1 MLRLLI
7 GLLLMSFISLQSASW
22 QEPLRVSIEFVDLPK
37 KIIRFPAH
45 DLQVGEFGFV
55 VTKLSDY
62 EIVNSEV
69 VIIAVENGVAT
80 AKFKAFESMK
90 QSHLPTPRMVARK
103 GDLVYFRQFNNQAFL
118 IAPNDEI
125 YEQIR
130 ATNTDIN
137 FISSDLLVTF
147 LNGFD
152 PKIANLRKACNVY
165 SVGVIYI
172 VTTNTLNILSC
183 ESFEILEKRE
193 LDTSRVTK
201 TSTPFFSRVE
211 GIDAGTLGKL
221 FSGSQSKNY
230 FAYYDAL
237 VKKEKRKE
245 VRIKKQEERIDSR
258 EIKREIKQEAIKEPK
273 KANQGAENAPTSKES
288 NAFKEAP
295 KLSPKEERRLS
306 KEEKKK
312 AKAEQR
318 AREFEQRAKEQQE
331 RDKKELEERRKALE
345 MDRGDKKEERIQ
357 PKENEREIKQEAIKE
372 PSDGNN
378 ATPKDTENTPIL
390 KESAIK
396 KEAPKP
402 NSKEEKRR
410 LKEERKK
417 AKAEQRAREFE
428 QRAKEQQERDKK
440 ELEERRKALEMDRGD
455 KKEERIQPKE
465 NEREIK
471 QEAIKEPSDGNNATP
486 KDTENTPIL
495 KESAIKKEAP
505 KPNSKEEKR
514 RLKEERKK
522 AKAEQR
528 AREFEQRAREHQERD
543 EKELEERRKAL
554 EMNKK

>member
-80 AKFKAFESMK
+80 AKFRAFESMK
-90 QSHLPTPRMVARK
+90 QRHLPTPRMVARK

-118 IAPNDEI
+118 IAPNDEL

-193 LDTSRVTK
+193 LDTSGVTK

-245 VRIKKQEERIDSR
+245 VRIEKKEERIDARENKR
-258 EIKREIKQEAIKEPK
+258 EIKQEAIKEPKKANQSTENAPTLEEKNYQKAERKLDSKEERRYLRDERKKAKATKKAMELEEREKEHDERDEKETEGRRKALEMDKGNEKVNTKENEREIKQEAIKEPK
-273 KANQGAENAPTSKES
+273 KANQGAENAPKEN
-288 NAFKEAP
+288 NA
-295 KLSPKEERRLS
+295 S
-306 KEEKKK
+306 KEEK
-312 AKAEQR
+312 
-318 AREFEQRAKEQQE
+318 
-331 RDKKELEERRKALE
+331 
-345 MDRGDKKEERIQ
+345 
-357 PKENEREIKQEAIKE
+357 
-372 PSDGNN
+372 
-378 ATPKDTENTPIL
+378 
-390 KESAIK
+390 
-396 KEAPKP
+396 KP

-410 LKEERKK
+410 LKEEKKK
-417 AKAEQRAREFE
+417 AKAA
-428 QRAKEQQERDKK
+428 
-440 ELEERRKALEMDRGD
+440 
-455 KKEERIQPKE
+455 
-465 NEREIK
+465 
-471 QEAIKEPSDGNNATP
+471 
-486 KDTENTPIL
+486 
-495 KESAIKKEAP
+495 
-505 KPNSKEEKR
+505 
-514 RLKEERKK
+514 
-522 AKAEQR
+522 QR

-543 EKELEERRKAL
+543 EKELEERRKVL
-554 EMNKK
+554 EAGKK

>member
-80 AKFKAFESMK
+80 AKFRAFESMK
-90 QSHLPTPRMVARK
+90 QRHLPTPRMVARK

-118 IAPNDEI
+118 IAPNDEL

-193 LDTSRVTK
+193 LDTSGVTK

-245 VRIKKQEERIDSR
+245 VRIEKKEERIDARENKR
-258 EIKREIKQEAIKEPK
+258 EIKQEAIKEPKKANQGTENAPTLEEKNYQKAERKLDTKEERRRSRDERKKAKATKKAMELEEREKEHDERDEKETEGRRKALEMDKGNEKVNTKENEQEIKQEAIKEPK
-273 KANQGAENAPTSKES
+273 KANQGAENAPKEN
-288 NAFKEAP
+288 NA
-295 KLSPKEERRLS
+295 S
-306 KEEKKK
+306 KEEK
-312 AKAEQR
+312 
-318 AREFEQRAKEQQE
+318 
-331 RDKKELEERRKALE
+331 
-345 MDRGDKKEERIQ
+345 
-357 PKENEREIKQEAIKE
+357 
-372 PSDGNN
+372 
-378 ATPKDTENTPIL
+378 
-390 KESAIK
+390 
-396 KEAPKP
+396 KP

-410 LKEERKK
+410 LKEEK
-417 AKAEQRAREFE
+417 
-428 QRAKEQQERDKK
+428 
-440 ELEERRKALEMDRGD
+440 
-455 KKEERIQPKE
+455 
-465 NEREIK
+465 
-471 QEAIKEPSDGNNATP
+471 
-486 KDTENTPIL
+486 
-495 KESAIKKEAP
+495 
-505 KPNSKEEKR
+505 
-514 RLKEERKK
+514 KK

>member
-80 AKFKAFESMK
+80 AKFRAFESMK

-193 LDTSRVTK
+193 LDTSGVTK

-245 VRIKKQEERIDSR
+245 VRIKKKEEKVDSR

-273 KANQGAENAPTSKES
+273 KANQGTENAPTLEEKNYQKAER
-288 NAFKEAP
+288 
-295 KLSPKEERRLS
+295 KLDVKEERRYLRD
-306 KEEKKK
+306 ERKK
-312 AKAEQR
+312 AKAT
-318 AREFEQRAKEQQE
+318 
-331 RDKKELEERRKALE
+331 KKAMELEEREKVHDERDERETEGRRKALE
-345 MDRGDKKEERIQ
+345 MDKSDKEEERVK

-372 PSDGNN
+372 PGDENN
-378 ATPKDTENTPIL
+378 ATQQGEKQNAPKENNAQ
-390 KESAIK
+390 KEEK
-396 KEAPKP
+396 KP

-410 LKEERKK
+410 LKEEK
-417 AKAEQRAREFE
+417 
-428 QRAKEQQERDKK
+428 
-440 ELEERRKALEMDRGD
+440 
-455 KKEERIQPKE
+455 
-465 NEREIK
+465 
-471 QEAIKEPSDGNNATP
+471 
-486 KDTENTPIL
+486 
-495 KESAIKKEAP
+495 
-505 KPNSKEEKR
+505 
-514 RLKEERKK
+514 KK

-554 EMNKK
+554 EAGKK

>member
-45 DLQVGEFGFV
+45 DLKVGEFGFV

-80 AKFKAFESMK
+80 AKFRAFESMK
-90 QSHLPTPRMVARK
+90 QIHLPTPRMVARK

-118 IAPNDEI
+118 IAPNDEL

-193 LDTSRVTK
+193 LDTSGVTK

-273 KANQGAENAPTSKES
+273 KANQGTENAPTLEEKNYQKAERKLDVKEERRRLRDERKKAKATKKAMEFEEREKEHDERDERETEGRRKALEMDKSDKKEERVKPKENEQEIKQEAIKEPKKANQGAENAPKENNAQKEEKKPNSKEE
-288 NAFKEAP
+288 K
-295 KLSPKEERRLS
+295 RRL

-318 AREFEQRAKEQQE
+318 AREFEQRAKE
-331 RDKKELEERRKALE
+331 
-345 MDRGDKKEERIQ
+345 
-357 PKENEREIKQEAIKE
+357 
-372 PSDGNN
+372 
-378 ATPKDTENTPIL
+378 
-390 KESAIK
+390 
-396 KEAPKP
+396 
-402 NSKEEKRR
+402 
-410 LKEERKK
+410 
-417 AKAEQRAREFE
+417 
-428 QRAKEQQERDKK
+428 
-440 ELEERRKALEMDRGD
+440 
-455 KKEERIQPKE
+455 
-465 NEREIK
+465 
-471 QEAIKEPSDGNNATP
+471 
-486 KDTENTPIL
+486 
-495 KESAIKKEAP
+495 
-505 KPNSKEEKR
+505 
-514 RLKEERKK
+514 
-522 AKAEQR
+522 
-528 AREFEQRAREHQERD
+528 HQERD

>member
-1 MLRLLI
+1 
-7 GLLLMSFISLQSASW
+7 MSFISLQSASW

-80 AKFKAFESMK
+80 AKFRAFESMK
-90 QSHLPTPRMVARK
+90 QIHLPTPRMVARK

-118 IAPNDEI
+118 IAPNDEL

-193 LDTSRVTK
+193 LDTSGVTK

-245 VRIKKQEERIDSR
+245 VRIKKREEKIDSR
-258 EIKREIKQEAIKEPK
+258 EIKREFKQETIKEPKKANQGAENAPTLEEKNYQKAERKLDAKEERRYLRDERKKAKATKKAMELEEREKEHDERDDRETEGRRKALEMDKGNEKVNTKENEQEIKQEAIKEPK
-273 KANQGAENAPTSKES
+273 KANQGAENAPKEN
-288 NAFKEAP
+288 NA
-295 KLSPKEERRLS
+295 S
-306 KEEKKK
+306 KEE
-312 AKAEQR
+312 
-318 AREFEQRAKEQQE
+318 
-331 RDKKELEERRKALE
+331 
-345 MDRGDKKEERIQ
+345 
-357 PKENEREIKQEAIKE
+357 N
-372 PSDGNN
+372 
-378 ATPKDTENTPIL
+378 
-390 KESAIK
+390 
-396 KEAPKP
+396 
-402 NSKEEKRR
+402 
-410 LKEERKK
+410 
-417 AKAEQRAREFE
+417 
-428 QRAKEQQERDKK
+428 
-440 ELEERRKALEMDRGD
+440 
-455 KKEERIQPKE
+455 
-465 NEREIK
+465 
-471 QEAIKEPSDGNNATP
+471 
-486 KDTENTPIL
+486 
-495 KESAIKKEAP
+495 

-554 EMNKK
+554 EAGKK

>member
-80 AKFKAFESMK
+80 AKFRAFESMK
-90 QSHLPTPRMVARK
+90 QRHLPTPRMVARK

-193 LDTSRVTK
+193 LDTSGVTK

-245 VRIKKQEERIDSR
+245 VRIKKREGKIDSR
-258 EIKREIKQEAIKEPK
+258 EIKREIKQETIKEPE
-273 KANQGAENAPTSKES
+273 KANQGTENAPTLEEKNYQKAER
-288 NAFKEAP
+288 
-295 KLSPKEERRLS
+295 KLDAKEERRRS
-306 KEEKKK
+306 RDERKKTKATKK
-312 AKAEQR
+312 AM
-318 AREFEQRAKEQQE
+318 EFEEREKEHDE
-331 RDKKELEERRKALE
+331 RDEKETEERRKALG
-345 MDRGDKKEERIQ
+345 MDKGNKKVNA
-357 PKENEREIKQEAIKE
+357 KENEQEINQESANE
-372 PSDGNN
+372 PSSENN
-378 ATPKDTENTPIL
+378 ATPKDTENTSVL
-390 KESAIK
+390 KESAAK
-396 KEAPKP
+396 KEASKP
-402 NSKEEKRR
+402 SSKEEKRR
-410 LKEERKK
+410 LKEEK
-417 AKAEQRAREFE
+417 
-428 QRAKEQQERDKK
+428 
-440 ELEERRKALEMDRGD
+440 
-455 KKEERIQPKE
+455 
-465 NEREIK
+465 
-471 QEAIKEPSDGNNATP
+471 
-486 KDTENTPIL
+486 
-495 KESAIKKEAP
+495 
-505 KPNSKEEKR
+505 
-514 RLKEERKK
+514 KK

>member
-22 QEPLRVSIEFVDLPK
+22 QEPLRVSIEFVDLSK

-80 AKFKAFESMK
+80 AKFRAFESMK

-193 LDTSRVTK
+193 LDTSGVTK

-245 VRIKKQEERIDSR
+245 VRIKKQEEKVDAR

-273 KANQGAENAPTSKES
+273 KANQGTENAPTLEEKNYQKAER
-288 NAFKEAP
+288 
-295 KLSPKEERRLS
+295 KLDVKEERRRL
-306 KEEKKK
+306 
-312 AKAEQR
+312 
-318 AREFEQRAKEQQE
+318 
-331 RDKKELEERRKALE
+331 RD
-345 MDRGDKKEERIQ
+345 
-357 PKENEREIKQEAIKE
+357 
-372 PSDGNN
+372 
-378 ATPKDTENTPIL
+378 
-390 KESAIK
+390 
-396 KEAPKP
+396 
-402 NSKEEKRR
+402 
-410 LKEERKK
+410 ERKK

-428 QRAKEQQERDKK
+428 QRAKE
-440 ELEERRKALEMDRGD
+440 
-455 KKEERIQPKE
+455 
-465 NEREIK
+465 
-471 QEAIKEPSDGNNATP
+471 
-486 KDTENTPIL
+486 
-495 KESAIKKEAP
+495 
-505 KPNSKEEKR
+505 
-514 RLKEERKK
+514 
-522 AKAEQR
+522 
-528 AREFEQRAREHQERD
+528 HQERD

-554 EMNKK
+554 EAGKK

>member
-62 EIVNSEV
+62 EIINSEV
-69 VIIAVENGVAT
+69 VIIAVENSVAT
-80 AKFKAFESMK
+80 AKFRAFESMK
-90 QSHLPTPRMVARK
+90 QSHLPTPRMVAKK

-118 IAPNDEI
+118 IAPNDEL

-193 LDTSRVTK
+193 LDTSGVTK

-221 FSGSQSKNY
+221 FSGNQSKNY

-245 VRIKKQEERIDSR
+245 VRIDAR
-258 EIKREIKQEAIKEPK
+258 ENKREIKQEAIKEPK
-273 KANQGAENAPTSKES
+273 KANQGAENAPTLEEKNYQKAER
-288 NAFKEAP
+288 
-295 KLSPKEERRLS
+295 KLDAKEERRRSRDERKKTKATKKAMEFEEREKEHDERDEKETEERRKALEMDKGNEKVNARENEQEINQES
-306 KEEKKK
+306 ANEPSSENNTTLKDTENTSVLKESAAKKEASKPSSKEEKRRLKEEKKK

-318 AREFEQRAKEQQE
+318 AK
-331 RDKKELEERRKALE
+331 
-345 MDRGDKKEERIQ
+345 
-357 PKENEREIKQEAIKE
+357 
-372 PSDGNN
+372 
-378 ATPKDTENTPIL
+378 
-390 KESAIK
+390 
-396 KEAPKP
+396 
-402 NSKEEKRR
+402 
-410 LKEERKK
+410 
-417 AKAEQRAREFE
+417 
-428 QRAKEQQERDKK
+428 
-440 ELEERRKALEMDRGD
+440 
-455 KKEERIQPKE
+455 
-465 NEREIK
+465 
-471 QEAIKEPSDGNNATP
+471 
-486 KDTENTPIL
+486 
-495 KESAIKKEAP
+495 
-505 KPNSKEEKR
+505 
-514 RLKEERKK
+514 
-522 AKAEQR
+522 
-528 AREFEQRAREHQERD
+528 EFEQRAREHQERD

>member
-69 VIIAVENGVAT
+69 VIIAIENGVAT
-80 AKFKAFESMK
+80 AKFRAFESMK

-118 IAPNDEI
+118 IAPNDEL

-193 LDTSRVTK
+193 LDTSGVTK

-273 KANQGAENAPTSKES
+273 KANQGTENAPTLEEKNYQKAER
-288 NAFKEAP
+288 
-295 KLSPKEERRLS
+295 KLDVKEERRYLRDERKKAKATKKAMEFEEREKAHDERDERETEGRRKALEMDKGNEKVNAKENEQEINQES
-306 KEEKKK
+306 ANEPSSENNATPKDTENTSILKESAAKKEASKPSSKEEKRRLKEEKKK

-318 AREFEQRAKEQQE
+318 AK
-331 RDKKELEERRKALE
+331 
-345 MDRGDKKEERIQ
+345 
-357 PKENEREIKQEAIKE
+357 
-372 PSDGNN
+372 
-378 ATPKDTENTPIL
+378 
-390 KESAIK
+390 
-396 KEAPKP
+396 
-402 NSKEEKRR
+402 
-410 LKEERKK
+410 
-417 AKAEQRAREFE
+417 
-428 QRAKEQQERDKK
+428 
-440 ELEERRKALEMDRGD
+440 
-455 KKEERIQPKE
+455 
-465 NEREIK
+465 
-471 QEAIKEPSDGNNATP
+471 
-486 KDTENTPIL
+486 
-495 KESAIKKEAP
+495 
-505 KPNSKEEKR
+505 
-514 RLKEERKK
+514 
-522 AKAEQR
+522 
-528 AREFEQRAREHQERD
+528 EFEQRAREHQERD

-554 EMNKK
+554 EAGKK

>member
-45 DLQVGEFGFV
+45 DLKVGEFGFV
-55 VTKLSDY
+55 ITKLSDY

-80 AKFKAFESMK
+80 AKFRAFESMK
-90 QSHLPTPRMVARK
+90 QRHLPTPRMVARK

-193 LDTSRVTK
+193 LDTSGVTK

-245 VRIKKQEERIDSR
+245 VRIEKKEVRIDSR

-273 KANQGAENAPTSKES
+273 KANQSTENAPTLEEKNYQKAERKLDAKEEKRYLRDERKKTKATKKAMEFEEREKEHDERDEKETEGRRKALEMDKSDKKEERVKPKENEQETKQESANEPSSENNATPKDTENTSVLKES
-288 NAFKEAP
+288 AAKKEAP
-295 KLSPKEERRLS
+295 KPSSKEEKRRL

-318 AREFEQRAKEQQE
+318 AREFEQRAKE
-331 RDKKELEERRKALE
+331 
-345 MDRGDKKEERIQ
+345 
-357 PKENEREIKQEAIKE
+357 
-372 PSDGNN
+372 
-378 ATPKDTENTPIL
+378 
-390 KESAIK
+390 
-396 KEAPKP
+396 
-402 NSKEEKRR
+402 
-410 LKEERKK
+410 
-417 AKAEQRAREFE
+417 
-428 QRAKEQQERDKK
+428 
-440 ELEERRKALEMDRGD
+440 
-455 KKEERIQPKE
+455 
-465 NEREIK
+465 
-471 QEAIKEPSDGNNATP
+471 
-486 KDTENTPIL
+486 
-495 KESAIKKEAP
+495 
-505 KPNSKEEKR
+505 
-514 RLKEERKK
+514 
-522 AKAEQR
+522 
-528 AREFEQRAREHQERD
+528 HQERD

-554 EMNKK
+554 EAGKK

>member
-69 VIIAVENGVAT
+69 VIIAVENGIAT
-80 AKFKAFESMK
+80 AKFRAFESMK
-90 QSHLPTPRMVARK
+90 QRHLPTPRMVARK

-118 IAPNDEI
+118 IAPNDEL

-193 LDTSRVTK
+193 LDTSGVTK

-245 VRIKKQEERIDSR
+245 VRIEKKEERIDAR
-258 EIKREIKQEAIKEPK
+258 ENKREIKQEAIKEPK
-273 KANQGAENAPTSKES
+273 KANQGAENAPTLEEKNYQKAER
-288 NAFKEAP
+288 
-295 KLSPKEERRLS
+295 KLDAKEERRRS
-306 KEEKKK
+306 RDERKKTKATKK
-312 AKAEQR
+312 AM
-318 AREFEQRAKEQQE
+318 EFEEREKEHDE
-331 RDKKELEERRKALE
+331 RDEKETEERRKALG
-345 MDRGDKKEERIQ
+345 MDKGNEKVNT
-357 PKENEREIKQEAIKE
+357 KENEQEIKQEAIKE
-372 PSDGNN
+372 PKKANQGAENAPKENN
-378 ATPKDTENTPIL
+378 AS
-390 KESAIK
+390 KEEK
-396 KEAPKP
+396 KP

-410 LKEERKK
+410 LKEEK
-417 AKAEQRAREFE
+417 
-428 QRAKEQQERDKK
+428 
-440 ELEERRKALEMDRGD
+440 
-455 KKEERIQPKE
+455 
-465 NEREIK
+465 
-471 QEAIKEPSDGNNATP
+471 
-486 KDTENTPIL
+486 
-495 KESAIKKEAP
+495 
-505 KPNSKEEKR
+505 
-514 RLKEERKK
+514 KK

-554 EMNKK
+554 EAGKK

>member
-7 GLLLMSFISLQSASW
+7 GLLLSFISLQSASW

-80 AKFKAFESMK
+80 AKFRAFESMK

-193 LDTSRVTK
+193 LDTSGVTK

-245 VRIKKQEERIDSR
+245 VRIKKQEEKVDAR
-258 EIKREIKQEAIKEPK
+258 EIKREIKQETIKEPK
-273 KANQGAENAPTSKES
+273 KANQGIENAPTLEEKNYQKAEH
-288 NAFKEAP
+288 
-295 KLSPKEERRLS
+295 KLDIKEERRRLRDERKKANATKKAMKFEEREKEHDERDERETEGRRKALEMDKS
-306 KEEKKK
+306 DKKEERVKPKENEQEIKQEAIKEPSNENNATQQGEKQNAPKENNAQKEEKKPNSKEEKRRLKEEKKK

-318 AREFEQRAKEQQE
+318 AREFEQRAKE
-331 RDKKELEERRKALE
+331 
-345 MDRGDKKEERIQ
+345 
-357 PKENEREIKQEAIKE
+357 
-372 PSDGNN
+372 
-378 ATPKDTENTPIL
+378 
-390 KESAIK
+390 
-396 KEAPKP
+396 
-402 NSKEEKRR
+402 
-410 LKEERKK
+410 
-417 AKAEQRAREFE
+417 
-428 QRAKEQQERDKK
+428 
-440 ELEERRKALEMDRGD
+440 
-455 KKEERIQPKE
+455 
-465 NEREIK
+465 
-471 QEAIKEPSDGNNATP
+471 
-486 KDTENTPIL
+486 
-495 KESAIKKEAP
+495 
-505 KPNSKEEKR
+505 
-514 RLKEERKK
+514 
-522 AKAEQR
+522 
-528 AREFEQRAREHQERD
+528 HQERD

-554 EMNKK
+554 EAGKK

>member
-45 DLQVGEFGFV
+45 DLKVGEFGFV

-118 IAPNDEI
+118 IAPNDEL

-193 LDTSRVTK
+193 LDTSGVTK

-245 VRIKKQEERIDSR
+245 VRIKKREEKIDSR

-273 KANQGAENAPTSKES
+273 KANQGAENAPTLEEKNYQKAER
-288 NAFKEAP
+288 
-295 KLSPKEERRLS
+295 KLDAKEERRYLRDERKKAKATKKAMEFEEREKEHDERDEKETEGRRKALEMDKS
-306 KEEKKK
+306 DKKEERVKPKESEQEIKQEAIKEPSNENNATQQGENKNTPKENKASKEEKKPNSKEEKRRLKEEKKK

-318 AREFEQRAKEQQE
+318 AREFEQRAKEHQE
-331 RDKKELEERRKALE
+331 RDQKELEERRKALE
-345 MDRGDKKEERIQ
+345 AGKK
-357 PKENEREIKQEAIKE
+357 
-372 PSDGNN
+372 
-378 ATPKDTENTPIL
+378 
-390 KESAIK
+390 
-396 KEAPKP
+396 
-402 NSKEEKRR
+402 
-410 LKEERKK
+410 
-417 AKAEQRAREFE
+417 
-428 QRAKEQQERDKK
+428 
-440 ELEERRKALEMDRGD
+440 
-455 KKEERIQPKE
+455 
-465 NEREIK
+465 
-471 QEAIKEPSDGNNATP
+471 
-486 KDTENTPIL
+486 
-495 KESAIKKEAP
+495 
-505 KPNSKEEKR
+505 
-514 RLKEERKK
+514 
-522 AKAEQR
+522 
-528 AREFEQRAREHQERD
+528 
-543 EKELEERRKAL
+543 
-554 EMNKK
+554 

>member
-80 AKFKAFESMK
+80 AKFRAFESMK
-90 QSHLPTPRMVARK
+90 QRHLPTPRMVARK

-118 IAPNDEI
+118 IAPNDEL

-193 LDTSRVTK
+193 LDTSGVTK

-245 VRIKKQEERIDSR
+245 VRIKKQEEKIDSR
-258 EIKREIKQEAIKEPK
+258 EIKREIKQEVIKEPKKANQGTENAPTLEEKNYQKAERKLDSKEERRRLRDERKKTKATKKAMEFEKREKEHDERDEKETEERRKALGMDKGNKKVNAKENEQEIKQEAIKEPK
-273 KANQGAENAPTSKES
+273 KANQGAENAPKENNASKEEKKPNS
-288 NAFKEAP
+288 
-295 KLSPKEERRLS
+295 KEEKRRL

-318 AREFEQRAKEQQE
+318 AREFEQRAKE
-331 RDKKELEERRKALE
+331 
-345 MDRGDKKEERIQ
+345 
-357 PKENEREIKQEAIKE
+357 
-372 PSDGNN
+372 
-378 ATPKDTENTPIL
+378 
-390 KESAIK
+390 
-396 KEAPKP
+396 
-402 NSKEEKRR
+402 
-410 LKEERKK
+410 
-417 AKAEQRAREFE
+417 
-428 QRAKEQQERDKK
+428 
-440 ELEERRKALEMDRGD
+440 
-455 KKEERIQPKE
+455 
-465 NEREIK
+465 
-471 QEAIKEPSDGNNATP
+471 
-486 KDTENTPIL
+486 
-495 KESAIKKEAP
+495 
-505 KPNSKEEKR
+505 
-514 RLKEERKK
+514 
-522 AKAEQR
+522 
-528 AREFEQRAREHQERD
+528 HQERD

-554 EMNKK
+554 EAGKK

>member
-1 MLRLLI
+1 MFKRNFMLRLLI

-45 DLQVGEFGFV
+45 DLKVGEFGFV

-90 QSHLPTPRMVARK
+90 QSYLPTPRMVARK

-118 IAPNDEI
+118 IAPNDEL

-193 LDTSRVTK
+193 LDTSGVTK

-245 VRIKKQEERIDSR
+245 VRIEKKEERIDAR
-258 EIKREIKQEAIKEPK
+258 ENKREIKQEAIKEPK
-273 KANQGAENAPTSKES
+273 KANQGTENAPTLEEKNYQKAER
-288 NAFKEAP
+288 
-295 KLSPKEERRLS
+295 KLDTKEERRRS
-306 KEEKKK
+306 RDERKKTKATKK
-312 AKAEQR
+312 AM
-318 AREFEQRAKEQQE
+318 EFEEREKEHDE
-331 RDKKELEERRKALE
+331 RDEKETEERRKALE
-345 MDRGDKKEERIQ
+345 MDKGNEKVNA
-357 PKENEREIKQEAIKE
+357 KENEQEIKQESANE
-372 PSDGNN
+372 PSSENN
-378 ATPKDTENTPIL
+378 ATLKDTENTSVL
-390 KESAIK
+390 KENAAK

-410 LKEERKK
+410 LKEEK
-417 AKAEQRAREFE
+417 
-428 QRAKEQQERDKK
+428 
-440 ELEERRKALEMDRGD
+440 
-455 KKEERIQPKE
+455 
-465 NEREIK
+465 
-471 QEAIKEPSDGNNATP
+471 
-486 KDTENTPIL
+486 
-495 KESAIKKEAP
+495 
-505 KPNSKEEKR
+505 
-514 RLKEERKK
+514 KK

>member
-37 KIIRFPAH
+37 KIIRFSAH

-80 AKFKAFESMK
+80 AKFRAFESMK
-90 QSHLPTPRMVARK
+90 QIHLPTPRMVARK

-118 IAPNDEI
+118 IAPNDEL

-193 LDTSRVTK
+193 LDTSGVTK

-273 KANQGAENAPTSKES
+273 KANQSTENAPTLEEKNYQKAER
-288 NAFKEAP
+288 
-295 KLSPKEERRLS
+295 KLDSKEERRYLRD
-306 KEEKKK
+306 ERKK
-312 AKAEQR
+312 AKAT
-318 AREFEQRAKEQQE
+318 
-331 RDKKELEERRKALE
+331 KKAMELEEREKEHDERDERETEGRRKALE
-345 MDRGDKKEERIQ
+345 MDKGNEKVNT
-357 PKENEREIKQEAIKE
+357 KENEQEIKQEAIKE
-372 PSDGNN
+372 PKKANQGAENAPKENN
-378 ATPKDTENTPIL
+378 AS
-390 KESAIK
+390 KEEK
-396 KEAPKP
+396 KP

-410 LKEERKK
+410 LKEEK
-417 AKAEQRAREFE
+417 
-428 QRAKEQQERDKK
+428 
-440 ELEERRKALEMDRGD
+440 
-455 KKEERIQPKE
+455 
-465 NEREIK
+465 
-471 QEAIKEPSDGNNATP
+471 
-486 KDTENTPIL
+486 
-495 KESAIKKEAP
+495 
-505 KPNSKEEKR
+505 
-514 RLKEERKK
+514 KK

>member
-1 MLRLLI
+1 MLRLLM

-80 AKFKAFESMK
+80 AKFRAFESMK

-193 LDTSRVTK
+193 LDTSGVTK

-245 VRIKKQEERIDSR
+245 VRIKKKEEKVDSR
-258 EIKREIKQEAIKEPK
+258 EIKREVKQEAIKEPK
-273 KANQGAENAPTSKES
+273 KANQGTENAPTLEEKNYQKAER
-288 NAFKEAP
+288 
-295 KLSPKEERRLS
+295 KLDVKEERRYLRD
-306 KEEKKK
+306 ERKK
-312 AKAEQR
+312 AKAT
-318 AREFEQRAKEQQE
+318 
-331 RDKKELEERRKALE
+331 KKAMELEEREKVHDERDERETEGRRKALE
-345 MDRGDKKEERIQ
+345 MDKSDKEEERVK

-372 PSDGNN
+372 PGDENN
-378 ATPKDTENTPIL
+378 ATQQGEKQNAPKENNAQ
-390 KESAIK
+390 KEEK
-396 KEAPKP
+396 KP

-410 LKEERKK
+410 LKEEK
-417 AKAEQRAREFE
+417 
-428 QRAKEQQERDKK
+428 
-440 ELEERRKALEMDRGD
+440 
-455 KKEERIQPKE
+455 
-465 NEREIK
+465 
-471 QEAIKEPSDGNNATP
+471 
-486 KDTENTPIL
+486 
-495 KESAIKKEAP
+495 
-505 KPNSKEEKR
+505 
-514 RLKEERKK
+514 KK

-554 EMNKK
+554 EAGKK

>member
-45 DLQVGEFGFV
+45 DLKVGEFGFA

-90 QSHLPTPRMVARK
+90 QSHLPTPRMVAKK

-118 IAPNDEI
+118 IAPNDEL

-193 LDTSRVTK
+193 LDTSGVTK

-245 VRIKKQEERIDSR
+245 VRIEKKEERIDAR
-258 EIKREIKQEAIKEPK
+258 ENKREIKQEAIKEPK
-273 KANQGAENAPTSKES
+273 KANQGTENAPTLEEKNYQKAERKLDAKEERRRSRDERKKTKATKKAMEFEEREKEHDERDEKETEERRKALEMDKGNEKVNAKENEREINQESANEPSSENNTTPKDTENTSVLKES
-288 NAFKEAP
+288 AAKKEAP
-295 KLSPKEERRLS
+295 KPSSKEEKRRL

-318 AREFEQRAKEQQE
+318 AK
-331 RDKKELEERRKALE
+331 
-345 MDRGDKKEERIQ
+345 
-357 PKENEREIKQEAIKE
+357 
-372 PSDGNN
+372 
-378 ATPKDTENTPIL
+378 
-390 KESAIK
+390 
-396 KEAPKP
+396 
-402 NSKEEKRR
+402 
-410 LKEERKK
+410 
-417 AKAEQRAREFE
+417 
-428 QRAKEQQERDKK
+428 
-440 ELEERRKALEMDRGD
+440 
-455 KKEERIQPKE
+455 
-465 NEREIK
+465 
-471 QEAIKEPSDGNNATP
+471 
-486 KDTENTPIL
+486 
-495 KESAIKKEAP
+495 
-505 KPNSKEEKR
+505 
-514 RLKEERKK
+514 
-522 AKAEQR
+522 
-528 AREFEQRAREHQERD
+528 EFEQRAREHQERD

>member
-45 DLQVGEFGFV
+45 DLKVGEFGFV

-80 AKFKAFESMK
+80 AKFRAFESMK

-118 IAPNDEI
+118 IAPNDEL

-193 LDTSRVTK
+193 LDTSGVTK

-245 VRIKKQEERIDSR
+245 VRIEKKEERIDAR
-258 EIKREIKQEAIKEPK
+258 ENKREIKQEAIKEPK
-273 KANQGAENAPTSKES
+273 KANQGTENAPTLEEKNYQKAER
-288 NAFKEAP
+288 
-295 KLSPKEERRLS
+295 KLDTKEERRRS
-306 KEEKKK
+306 RDERKKTKATKK
-312 AKAEQR
+312 AM
-318 AREFEQRAKEQQE
+318 EFEEREKEHDE
-331 RDKKELEERRKALE
+331 RDEKETEERRKALE
-345 MDRGDKKEERIQ
+345 MDKGNEKVNA
-357 PKENEREIKQEAIKE
+357 KENEREINQESANK
-372 PSDGNN
+372 PSSENN
-378 ATPKDTENTPIL
+378 ATPKDTENTSVL
-390 KESAIK
+390 KESAAK

-402 NSKEEKRR
+402 SSKEEKRR
-410 LKEERKK
+410 LKEEK
-417 AKAEQRAREFE
+417 
-428 QRAKEQQERDKK
+428 
-440 ELEERRKALEMDRGD
+440 
-455 KKEERIQPKE
+455 
-465 NEREIK
+465 
-471 QEAIKEPSDGNNATP
+471 
-486 KDTENTPIL
+486 
-495 KESAIKKEAP
+495 
-505 KPNSKEEKR
+505 
-514 RLKEERKK
+514 KK

-543 EKELEERRKAL
+543 EKELEERRKVL

>member
-45 DLQVGEFGFV
+45 DLKVGEFGFV

-90 QSHLPTPRMVARK
+90 QSHLPTPRMVAKK

-118 IAPNDEI
+118 IAPNDEL

-193 LDTSRVTK
+193 LDTSGVTK

-245 VRIKKQEERIDSR
+245 VRIKKKEEKVDAR

-273 KANQGAENAPTSKES
+273 KANQGTENAPTLEEKNYQKVER
-288 NAFKEAP
+288 
-295 KLSPKEERRLS
+295 KLDTKEERRRSRDERKKL
-306 KEEKKK
+306 KPPKRLWNLKKEKKSMM
-312 AKAEQR
+312 
-318 AREFEQRAKEQQE
+318 KET
-331 RDKKELEERRKALE
+331 KK
-345 MDRGDKKEERIQ
+345 
-357 PKENEREIKQEAIKE
+357 
-372 PSDGNN
+372 
-378 ATPKDTENTPIL
+378 
-390 KESAIK
+390 
-396 KEAPKP
+396 
-402 NSKEEKRR
+402 R
-410 LKEERKK
+410 LKEE
-417 AKAEQRAREFE
+417 
-428 QRAKEQQERDKK
+428 
-440 ELEERRKALEMDRGD
+440 
-455 KKEERIQPKE
+455 
-465 NEREIK
+465 
-471 QEAIKEPSDGNNATP
+471 
-486 KDTENTPIL
+486 
-495 KESAIKKEAP
+495 
-505 KPNSKEEKR
+505 EK
-514 RLKEERKK
+514 L
-522 AKAEQR
+522 
-528 AREFEQRAREHQERD
+528 
-543 EKELEERRKAL
+543 
-554 EMNKK
+554 

>member
-45 DLQVGEFGFV
+45 DLKVGEFGFV

-80 AKFKAFESMK
+80 AKFRAFESMK
-90 QSHLPTPRMVARK
+90 QRHLPTPRMVARK

-118 IAPNDEI
+118 IAPNDEL

-193 LDTSRVTK
+193 LDTSGVTK

-245 VRIKKQEERIDSR
+245 VRIKKQEEKIDSR

-273 KANQGAENAPTSKES
+273 KANQGTENAPTLEEKNYQKAEH
-288 NAFKEAP
+288 
-295 KLSPKEERRLS
+295 KLDAKEERRYLRD
-306 KEEKKK
+306 ERKK
-312 AKAEQR
+312 AKAT
-318 AREFEQRAKEQQE
+318 
-331 RDKKELEERRKALE
+331 KKAMELEEREKEHDERDERETEGRRKALE
-345 MDRGDKKEERIQ
+345 MDKSDKKEERVK
-357 PKENEREIKQEAIKE
+357 PKENEQEIKQEAIKE
-372 PSDGNN
+372 PKKANQGAENAPKENN
-378 ATPKDTENTPIL
+378 APKEV
-390 KESAIK
+390 
-396 KEAPKP
+396 PKP
-402 NSKEEKRR
+402 SSKEEKRR
-410 LKEERKK
+410 LKEEK
-417 AKAEQRAREFE
+417 
-428 QRAKEQQERDKK
+428 
-440 ELEERRKALEMDRGD
+440 
-455 KKEERIQPKE
+455 
-465 NEREIK
+465 
-471 QEAIKEPSDGNNATP
+471 
-486 KDTENTPIL
+486 
-495 KESAIKKEAP
+495 
-505 KPNSKEEKR
+505 
-514 RLKEERKK
+514 KK

-554 EMNKK
+554 EAGKK

>member
-80 AKFKAFESMK
+80 AKFRAFESMK

-193 LDTSRVTK
+193 LDTSGVTK

-245 VRIKKQEERIDSR
+245 VRIKKREEKIDTR

-273 KANQGAENAPTSKES
+273 KANQDTENAPTLEEKNYQKAER
-288 NAFKEAP
+288 
-295 KLSPKEERRLS
+295 KLDVKEERRYLRD
-306 KEEKKK
+306 ERKK
-312 AKAEQR
+312 AKATKK
-318 AREFEQRAKEQQE
+318 AMEFEEREKEHDE
-331 RDKKELEERRKALE
+331 RDKKETEGRRKALE
-345 MDRGDKKEERIQ
+345 MDKGNEKINAKES
-357 PKENEREIKQEAIKE
+357 EREIKQEAIKE
-372 PSDGNN
+372 PSNGNN
-378 ATPKDTENTPIL
+378 ATQQGENRNAPAS
-390 KESAIK
+390 KEDNAI
-396 KEAPKP
+396 KEAPKLSP
-402 NSKEEKRR
+402 KEEKRR
-410 LKEERKK
+410 LKEEKKK
-417 AKAEQRAREFE
+417 AKAEQR
-428 QRAKEQQERDKK
+428 
-440 ELEERRKALEMDRGD
+440 
-455 KKEERIQPKE
+455 
-465 NEREIK
+465 
-471 QEAIKEPSDGNNATP
+471 T
-486 KDTENTPIL
+486 
-495 KESAIKKEAP
+495 
-505 KPNSKEEKR
+505 
-514 RLKEERKK
+514 
-522 AKAEQR
+522 
-528 AREFEQRAREHQERD
+528 REFEQRAREHQERD

-554 EMNKK
+554 EAGKK

>member
-80 AKFKAFESMK
+80 AKFRAFESMK
-90 QSHLPTPRMVARK
+90 QRHLPTPRMVARK

-193 LDTSRVTK
+193 LDTSGVTK

-245 VRIKKQEERIDSR
+245 VKIKKQEERIDSR

-273 KANQGAENAPTSKES
+273 KANQGTENAPTLEEKNYQKAER
-288 NAFKEAP
+288 
-295 KLSPKEERRLS
+295 KLDAKEERRRS
-306 KEEKKK
+306 RDERKKTKATKK
-312 AKAEQR
+312 AM
-318 AREFEQRAKEQQE
+318 EFEEREKEHDE
-331 RDKKELEERRKALE
+331 RDEKETEGRRKALG
-345 MDRGDKKEERIQ
+345 MDKGNEKVNA
-357 PKENEREIKQEAIKE
+357 KENEQETKQESANE
-372 PSDGNN
+372 PSSENN
-378 ATPKDTENTPIL
+378 ATPKDTENTSVL
-390 KESAIK
+390 KESAAK

-402 NSKEEKRR
+402 SSKEEKRR
-410 LKEERKK
+410 LKEEK
-417 AKAEQRAREFE
+417 
-428 QRAKEQQERDKK
+428 
-440 ELEERRKALEMDRGD
+440 
-455 KKEERIQPKE
+455 
-465 NEREIK
+465 
-471 QEAIKEPSDGNNATP
+471 
-486 KDTENTPIL
+486 
-495 KESAIKKEAP
+495 
-505 KPNSKEEKR
+505 
-514 RLKEERKK
+514 KK

>member
-80 AKFKAFESMK
+80 AKFRAFESMK
-90 QSHLPTPRMVARK
+90 QRHLPTPRMVAKK

-118 IAPNDEI
+118 IAPNDEL

-193 LDTSRVTK
+193 LDTSGVTK

-245 VRIKKQEERIDSR
+245 VRIEKKEERIDAR
-258 EIKREIKQEAIKEPK
+258 ENKREIKQEAIKEPK
-273 KANQGAENAPTSKES
+273 KANQGTENAPTLEEKNYQKAERKLDTKEERRRS
-288 NAFKEAP
+288 RDERKKTKATKKAMEFEEREKEHDERDEKETEERRKALEMDKGNEKVNTKENEREIKQESANEPSSENNATPKDTENTSVLKENAAKKEAP
-295 KLSPKEERRLS
+295 KPSSKEEKRRL

-318 AREFEQRAKEQQE
+318 AK
-331 RDKKELEERRKALE
+331 
-345 MDRGDKKEERIQ
+345 
-357 PKENEREIKQEAIKE
+357 
-372 PSDGNN
+372 
-378 ATPKDTENTPIL
+378 
-390 KESAIK
+390 
-396 KEAPKP
+396 
-402 NSKEEKRR
+402 
-410 LKEERKK
+410 
-417 AKAEQRAREFE
+417 
-428 QRAKEQQERDKK
+428 
-440 ELEERRKALEMDRGD
+440 
-455 KKEERIQPKE
+455 
-465 NEREIK
+465 
-471 QEAIKEPSDGNNATP
+471 
-486 KDTENTPIL
+486 
-495 KESAIKKEAP
+495 
-505 KPNSKEEKR
+505 
-514 RLKEERKK
+514 
-522 AKAEQR
+522 
-528 AREFEQRAREHQERD
+528 EFEQRAREHQERD

>member
-45 DLQVGEFGFV
+45 DLKVGEFGFV

-80 AKFKAFESMK
+80 AKFRAFESMK

-118 IAPNDEI
+118 IAPNDEL

-193 LDTSRVTK
+193 LDTSGVTK

-245 VRIKKQEERIDSR
+245 VRIEKKEERIDAR
-258 EIKREIKQEAIKEPK
+258 ENKREIKQEAIKEPK
-273 KANQGAENAPTSKES
+273 KANQGTENAPTLEEKNYQKAER
-288 NAFKEAP
+288 
-295 KLSPKEERRLS
+295 KLDTKEERRRS
-306 KEEKKK
+306 RDERKKTKATKK
-312 AKAEQR
+312 AM
-318 AREFEQRAKEQQE
+318 EFEEREKEHDE
-331 RDKKELEERRKALE
+331 RDEKETEERRKALE
-345 MDRGDKKEERIQ
+345 TDKGNEKVNA
-357 PKENEREIKQEAIKE
+357 KENEREINQESANE
-372 PSDGNN
+372 PSSENN
-378 ATPKDTENTPIL
+378 ATPKDTENTSVL
-390 KESAIK
+390 KESAAK

-402 NSKEEKRR
+402 SSKEEKRR
-410 LKEERKK
+410 LKEEK
-417 AKAEQRAREFE
+417 
-428 QRAKEQQERDKK
+428 
-440 ELEERRKALEMDRGD
+440 
-455 KKEERIQPKE
+455 
-465 NEREIK
+465 
-471 QEAIKEPSDGNNATP
+471 
-486 KDTENTPIL
+486 
-495 KESAIKKEAP
+495 
-505 KPNSKEEKR
+505 
-514 RLKEERKK
+514 KK

>member
-80 AKFKAFESMK
+80 AKFRAFESMK

-118 IAPNDEI
+118 IAPNDEL

-193 LDTSRVTK
+193 LDTSGVTK

-245 VRIKKQEERIDSR
+245 VRIKKREEKIDSR

-273 KANQGAENAPTSKES
+273 KANQSTENAPT
-288 NAFKEAP
+288 
-295 KLSPKEERRLS
+295 L
-306 KEEKKK
+306 EEKNYQKAERKLDAKEGRRYLRDERKK
-312 AKAEQR
+312 AKAT
-318 AREFEQRAKEQQE
+318 
-331 RDKKELEERRKALE
+331 KKAMELEEREKEHDERDEQETEGRRKALE
-345 MDRGDKKEERIQ
+345 MDKSDKKEERVK
-357 PKENEREIKQEAIKE
+357 PKENEQEIKQEAIKE
-372 PSDGNN
+372 PSNENN
-378 ATPKDTENTPIL
+378 ATQQGEKQN
-390 KESAIK
+390 
-396 KEAPKP
+396 APKE
-402 NSKEEKRR
+402 NKAQKEENKASSKEEKRR
-410 LKEERKK
+410 LKEEK
-417 AKAEQRAREFE
+417 
-428 QRAKEQQERDKK
+428 
-440 ELEERRKALEMDRGD
+440 
-455 KKEERIQPKE
+455 
-465 NEREIK
+465 
-471 QEAIKEPSDGNNATP
+471 
-486 KDTENTPIL
+486 
-495 KESAIKKEAP
+495 
-505 KPNSKEEKR
+505 
-514 RLKEERKK
+514 KK

-554 EMNKK
+554 EAGKK

>member
-45 DLQVGEFGFV
+45 DLKVGEFGFV

-80 AKFKAFESMK
+80 AKFRAFESMK

-118 IAPNDEI
+118 IAPNDEL

-193 LDTSRVTK
+193 LDTSGVTK

-273 KANQGAENAPTSKES
+273 KANQGAENAPTLEEKNYQKAERKFD
-288 NAFKEAP
+288 A
-295 KLSPKEERRLS
+295 KEERRYLRD
-306 KEEKKK
+306 ERKK
-312 AKAEQR
+312 AKATKK
-318 AREFEQRAKEQQE
+318 AMEFEEREKEHDE
-331 RDKKELEERRKALE
+331 RDDRETEERRKALE
-345 MDRGDKKEERIQ
+345 MNKGDEKVNA
-357 PKENEREIKQEAIKE
+357 KENEQESANE
-372 PSDGNN
+372 PSSENN
-378 ATPKDTENTPIL
+378 ATPKDTENTSVL
-390 KESAIK
+390 KESAAK
-396 KEAPKP
+396 KEASKP

-410 LKEERKK
+410 LKEEK
-417 AKAEQRAREFE
+417 
-428 QRAKEQQERDKK
+428 
-440 ELEERRKALEMDRGD
+440 
-455 KKEERIQPKE
+455 
-465 NEREIK
+465 
-471 QEAIKEPSDGNNATP
+471 
-486 KDTENTPIL
+486 
-495 KESAIKKEAP
+495 
-505 KPNSKEEKR
+505 
-514 RLKEERKK
+514 KK

>member
-22 QEPLRVSIEFVDLPK
+22 QEPLRVSVDFVDLPK

-45 DLQVGEFGFV
+45 DLKVGEFGFV
-55 VTKLSDY
+55 VSKLSDY
-62 EIVNSEV
+62 EVINSEV

-80 AKFKAFESMK
+80 AKFRAFESMK

-193 LDTSRVTK
+193 LDTSGVTK

-245 VRIKKQEERIDSR
+245 VRIKKREEKIDSR

-273 KANQGAENAPTSKES
+273 KANQGTENAPTLEEKNYQKAER
-288 NAFKEAP
+288 
-295 KLSPKEERRLS
+295 KLGSKEERRYLRD
-306 KEEKKK
+306 ERKK
-312 AKAEQR
+312 AKAT
-318 AREFEQRAKEQQE
+318 
-331 RDKKELEERRKALE
+331 KKAMELEEREKEHDERDERETEGRRKALE
-345 MDRGDKKEERIQ
+345 MDKSDKKEERVK
-357 PKENEREIKQEAIKE
+357 PKENEQEIKQEAIKE
-372 PSDGNN
+372 PSNGNN
-378 ATPKDTENTPIL
+378 ATQQGENKNAPKENKAQ
-390 KESAIK
+390 KE
-396 KEAPKP
+396 ENKP

-410 LKEERKK
+410 LKEEK
-417 AKAEQRAREFE
+417 
-428 QRAKEQQERDKK
+428 
-440 ELEERRKALEMDRGD
+440 
-455 KKEERIQPKE
+455 
-465 NEREIK
+465 
-471 QEAIKEPSDGNNATP
+471 
-486 KDTENTPIL
+486 
-495 KESAIKKEAP
+495 
-505 KPNSKEEKR
+505 
-514 RLKEERKK
+514 KK

>member
-7 GLLLMSFISLQSASW
+7 GLLLSFISLQSASW

-80 AKFKAFESMK
+80 AKFRAFESMK

-118 IAPNDEI
+118 IAPNDEL

-193 LDTSRVTK
+193 LDTSGVTK

-245 VRIKKQEERIDSR
+245 VRIKKQEEKVDAR
-258 EIKREIKQEAIKEPK
+258 EIKREIKQEAIKEPSNENN
-273 KANQGAENAPTSKES
+273 ATQQGENKPNSKEE
-288 NAFKEAP
+288 K
-295 KLSPKEERRLS
+295 RRL

-318 AREFEQRAKEQQE
+318 AREFEK
-331 RDKKELEERRKALE
+331 
-345 MDRGDKKEERIQ
+345 
-357 PKENEREIKQEAIKE
+357 
-372 PSDGNN
+372 
-378 ATPKDTENTPIL
+378 
-390 KESAIK
+390 
-396 KEAPKP
+396 
-402 NSKEEKRR
+402 
-410 LKEERKK
+410 
-417 AKAEQRAREFE
+417 
-428 QRAKEQQERDKK
+428 
-440 ELEERRKALEMDRGD
+440 
-455 KKEERIQPKE
+455 
-465 NEREIK
+465 
-471 QEAIKEPSDGNNATP
+471 
-486 KDTENTPIL
+486 
-495 KESAIKKEAP
+495 
-505 KPNSKEEKR
+505 
-514 RLKEERKK
+514 
-522 AKAEQR
+522 
-528 AREFEQRAREHQERD
+528 RAREHQERD

-554 EMNKK
+554 EAGKK

>member
-80 AKFKAFESMK
+80 AKFRAFESMK

-193 LDTSRVTK
+193 LDTSGVTK

-245 VRIKKQEERIDSR
+245 VRIKKREEKIDSR

-273 KANQGAENAPTSKES
+273 KANQGTENAPTLEEKNYQKAERKLDVKEERRYLRDERKKAKATKKAMELEEREKEHDERDERETEGRRKALEMDKGNEKVKPKENEREIKQEAIKEPS
-288 NAFKEAP
+288 NENNATQKGTENAPALKEDNAIKEAP
-295 KLSPKEERRLS
+295 KLSPKEEKRRL

-318 AREFEQRAKEQQE
+318 AREFEQRAKE
-331 RDKKELEERRKALE
+331 
-345 MDRGDKKEERIQ
+345 
-357 PKENEREIKQEAIKE
+357 
-372 PSDGNN
+372 
-378 ATPKDTENTPIL
+378 
-390 KESAIK
+390 
-396 KEAPKP
+396 
-402 NSKEEKRR
+402 
-410 LKEERKK
+410 
-417 AKAEQRAREFE
+417 
-428 QRAKEQQERDKK
+428 
-440 ELEERRKALEMDRGD
+440 
-455 KKEERIQPKE
+455 
-465 NEREIK
+465 
-471 QEAIKEPSDGNNATP
+471 
-486 KDTENTPIL
+486 
-495 KESAIKKEAP
+495 
-505 KPNSKEEKR
+505 
-514 RLKEERKK
+514 
-522 AKAEQR
+522 
-528 AREFEQRAREHQERD
+528 HQERD

-554 EMNKK
+554 EAGKK

>member
-80 AKFKAFESMK
+80 AKFRAFESMK
-90 QSHLPTPRMVARK
+90 QRHLPTPRMVARK

-118 IAPNDEI
+118 IAPNDEL

-193 LDTSRVTK
+193 LDTSGVTK

-245 VRIKKQEERIDSR
+245 VRIKKREEKIDSR

-273 KANQGAENAPTSKES
+273 KANQGAENAPTLEEKNYQKAER
-288 NAFKEAP
+288 
-295 KLSPKEERRLS
+295 KLDAKEERRYLRD
-306 KEEKKK
+306 ERKK
-312 AKAEQR
+312 AKATKK
-318 AREFEQRAKEQQE
+318 AMEFEEREKEHDE
-331 RDKKELEERRKALE
+331 RDERETEGRRKALE
-345 MDRGDKKEERIQ
+345 MNKSDKKEERVK
-357 PKENEREIKQEAIKE
+357 PKENEQEIKQEAIKE
-372 PSDGNN
+372 PSNENN
-378 ATPKDTENTPIL
+378 ATQQGEKQNAPKENNAS
-390 KESAIK
+390 KEEK
-396 KEAPKP
+396 KP

-410 LKEERKK
+410 LKEEK
-417 AKAEQRAREFE
+417 
-428 QRAKEQQERDKK
+428 
-440 ELEERRKALEMDRGD
+440 
-455 KKEERIQPKE
+455 
-465 NEREIK
+465 
-471 QEAIKEPSDGNNATP
+471 
-486 KDTENTPIL
+486 
-495 KESAIKKEAP
+495 
-505 KPNSKEEKR
+505 
-514 RLKEERKK
+514 KK

>member
-80 AKFKAFESMK
+80 AKFRAFESMK
-90 QSHLPTPRMVARK
+90 QRHLPTPRMVARK

-118 IAPNDEI
+118 IAPNDEL

-193 LDTSRVTK
+193 LDTSGVTK

-245 VRIKKQEERIDSR
+245 VRIEKKEVRIDSR

-273 KANQGAENAPTSKES
+273 KANQGTENAPTLEEKNYQKAERKLDAKEERRYLRDERKKTKATKKAMKLEEREKEHDERDERETEGRRKALEMDKGNEKINAKENEQEIKQESTNEPSSENNATPKDTENTSVLKES
-288 NAFKEAP
+288 AAKKEAP
-295 KLSPKEERRLS
+295 KPSSKEEKRRL

-312 AKAEQR
+312 AKAAQR
-318 AREFEQRAKEQQE
+318 AREFEQRAK
-331 RDKKELEERRKALE
+331 
-345 MDRGDKKEERIQ
+345 
-357 PKENEREIKQEAIKE
+357 
-372 PSDGNN
+372 
-378 ATPKDTENTPIL
+378 
-390 KESAIK
+390 
-396 KEAPKP
+396 
-402 NSKEEKRR
+402 
-410 LKEERKK
+410 
-417 AKAEQRAREFE
+417 
-428 QRAKEQQERDKK
+428 
-440 ELEERRKALEMDRGD
+440 
-455 KKEERIQPKE
+455 
-465 NEREIK
+465 
-471 QEAIKEPSDGNNATP
+471 
-486 KDTENTPIL
+486 
-495 KESAIKKEAP
+495 
-505 KPNSKEEKR
+505 
-514 RLKEERKK
+514 
-522 AKAEQR
+522 
-528 AREFEQRAREHQERD
+528 EHQERD

-554 EMNKK
+554 EAGKK

>member
-80 AKFKAFESMK
+80 AKFRAFESMK

-118 IAPNDEI
+118 IAPNDEL

-193 LDTSRVTK
+193 LDTSGVTK

-245 VRIKKQEERIDSR
+245 VRIKKREEKIDSR

-273 KANQGAENAPTSKES
+273 KANQGTENAPTLEEKNYQKAER
-288 NAFKEAP
+288 
-295 KLSPKEERRLS
+295 KLDAKEERRYLRD
-306 KEEKKK
+306 ERKK
-312 AKAEQR
+312 AKATKKAMGFEE
-318 AREFEQRAKEQQE
+318 REKEHDE
-331 RDKKELEERRKALE
+331 RDERETEGRRKALE
-345 MDRGDKKEERIQ
+345 MDKGNEKVNA
-357 PKENEREIKQEAIKE
+357 KENEQEIKQEAIKE
-372 PSDGNN
+372 PSH
-378 ATPKDTENTPIL
+378 E
-390 KESAIK
+390 
-396 KEAPKP
+396 
-402 NSKEEKRR
+402 
-410 LKEERKK
+410 
-417 AKAEQRAREFE
+417 
-428 QRAKEQQERDKK
+428 
-440 ELEERRKALEMDRGD
+440 
-455 KKEERIQPKE
+455 
-465 NEREIK
+465 
-471 QEAIKEPSDGNNATP
+471 NNATP

-554 EMNKK
+554 EAGKK

>member
-1 MLRLLI
+1 MLRLVM

-80 AKFKAFESMK
+80 AKFRAFESMK

-193 LDTSRVTK
+193 LDTSGVTK

-245 VRIKKQEERIDSR
+245 VRIKKREEKIDSR

-273 KANQGAENAPTSKES
+273 KANQSTENAPTLEEKNYQKAER
-288 NAFKEAP
+288 
-295 KLSPKEERRLS
+295 KLDSKEERRYLRDERKKAKATKKAMELEEREKEHDERDERETEGRRKALEMDKGDKKEEKVNTKENEQEIKQEAIKEPS
-306 KEEKKK
+306 NGNNATQQGEKQNAPKENNAQKEEKKPNSKEEKRRLKEEKKK

-318 AREFEQRAKEQQE
+318 AREFEQRAKEHQE
-331 RDKKELEERRKALE
+331 RDQKELEERRKALE
-345 MDRGDKKEERIQ
+345 AGKK
-357 PKENEREIKQEAIKE
+357 
-372 PSDGNN
+372 
-378 ATPKDTENTPIL
+378 
-390 KESAIK
+390 
-396 KEAPKP
+396 
-402 NSKEEKRR
+402 
-410 LKEERKK
+410 
-417 AKAEQRAREFE
+417 
-428 QRAKEQQERDKK
+428 
-440 ELEERRKALEMDRGD
+440 
-455 KKEERIQPKE
+455 
-465 NEREIK
+465 
-471 QEAIKEPSDGNNATP
+471 
-486 KDTENTPIL
+486 
-495 KESAIKKEAP
+495 
-505 KPNSKEEKR
+505 
-514 RLKEERKK
+514 
-522 AKAEQR
+522 
-528 AREFEQRAREHQERD
+528 
-543 EKELEERRKAL
+543 
-554 EMNKK
+554 

>member
-80 AKFKAFESMK
+80 AKFRAFESMK

-193 LDTSRVTK
+193 LDTSGVTK

-245 VRIKKQEERIDSR
+245 VRIKKQEEKVDAR
-258 EIKREIKQEAIKEPK
+258 EIKREIKQEATKEPSNENN
-273 KANQGAENAPTSKES
+273 ATQQGENKPNSKEE
-288 NAFKEAP
+288 K
-295 KLSPKEERRLS
+295 RRL

-318 AREFEQRAKEQQE
+318 AREFEQRAKE
-331 RDKKELEERRKALE
+331 
-345 MDRGDKKEERIQ
+345 
-357 PKENEREIKQEAIKE
+357 
-372 PSDGNN
+372 
-378 ATPKDTENTPIL
+378 
-390 KESAIK
+390 
-396 KEAPKP
+396 
-402 NSKEEKRR
+402 
-410 LKEERKK
+410 
-417 AKAEQRAREFE
+417 
-428 QRAKEQQERDKK
+428 
-440 ELEERRKALEMDRGD
+440 
-455 KKEERIQPKE
+455 
-465 NEREIK
+465 
-471 QEAIKEPSDGNNATP
+471 
-486 KDTENTPIL
+486 
-495 KESAIKKEAP
+495 
-505 KPNSKEEKR
+505 
-514 RLKEERKK
+514 
-522 AKAEQR
+522 
-528 AREFEQRAREHQERD
+528 HQERD

-554 EMNKK
+554 GMDQGNEKANAKENEQEIKQEATKEPSNENNATQ

>member
-80 AKFKAFESMK
+80 AKFRAFESMK

-118 IAPNDEI
+118 IAPNDEL

-193 LDTSRVTK
+193 LDTSGVTK

-273 KANQGAENAPTSKES
+273 KANQGAENAPTLEEKNYQKAEH
-288 NAFKEAP
+288 
-295 KLSPKEERRLS
+295 KLDAKEERRYLRD
-306 KEEKKK
+306 ERKK
-312 AKAEQR
+312 AKATKK
-318 AREFEQRAKEQQE
+318 AMEFEEREKAHDE
-331 RDKKELEERRKALE
+331 RDERETEGRRKALE
-345 MDRGDKKEERIQ
+345 MDKSDKEEERVK
-357 PKENEREIKQEAIKE
+357 PKENEQEIKQEAIKE
-372 PSDGNN
+372 PSNENN
-378 ATPKDTENTPIL
+378 ATQQGENKNAPKENNAS
-390 KESAIK
+390 KENNAQ
-396 KEAPKP
+396 KEEKKP

-410 LKEERKK
+410 LKEEK
-417 AKAEQRAREFE
+417 
-428 QRAKEQQERDKK
+428 
-440 ELEERRKALEMDRGD
+440 
-455 KKEERIQPKE
+455 
-465 NEREIK
+465 
-471 QEAIKEPSDGNNATP
+471 
-486 KDTENTPIL
+486 
-495 KESAIKKEAP
+495 
-505 KPNSKEEKR
+505 
-514 RLKEERKK
+514 KK

-554 EMNKK
+554 EAGKK

>member
-45 DLQVGEFGFV
+45 DLKVGEFGFV

-80 AKFKAFESMK
+80 AKFRAFESMK

-118 IAPNDEI
+118 IAPNDEL

-193 LDTSRVTK
+193 LDTSGVTK

-245 VRIKKQEERIDSR
+245 VRIEKKEERIDAR
-258 EIKREIKQEAIKEPK
+258 ENKREIKQEAIKEPK
-273 KANQGAENAPTSKES
+273 KANQGAENAPTLEEKNYQKAERKLDTKEERRRSRDEKKKAKAEQRAREFEQRAREHQERDEKELEERRKALEMDKGNEKVNAKENEREINQESANKPSSENNATPKDTENTSVLKES
-288 NAFKEAP
+288 AAKKEAP
-295 KLSPKEERRLS
+295 KPSSKEEKRRL

-318 AREFEQRAKEQQE
+318 AREFEQRAREHQE
-331 RDKKELEERRKALE
+331 RDEKELEERRKALE
-345 MDRGDKKEERIQ
+345 MDKGNEKVNA
-357 PKENEREIKQEAIKE
+357 KENEREINQESANK
-372 PSDGNN
+372 PSSENN
-378 ATPKDTENTPIL
+378 ATPKDTENTSVL
-390 KESAIK
+390 KESAAK

-402 NSKEEKRR
+402 SSKEEKRR
-410 LKEERKK
+410 LKEEK
-417 AKAEQRAREFE
+417 
-428 QRAKEQQERDKK
+428 
-440 ELEERRKALEMDRGD
+440 
-455 KKEERIQPKE
+455 
-465 NEREIK
+465 
-471 QEAIKEPSDGNNATP
+471 
-486 KDTENTPIL
+486 
-495 KESAIKKEAP
+495 
-505 KPNSKEEKR
+505 
-514 RLKEERKK
+514 KK

>member
-69 VIIAVENGVAT
+69 VVIAVENGVAT
-80 AKFKAFESMK
+80 AKFRAFESMK

-118 IAPNDEI
+118 IAPNDEL

-193 LDTSRVTK
+193 LDTSGVTK

-273 KANQGAENAPTSKES
+273 KANQGTENAPTLEEKNYQKAEH
-288 NAFKEAP
+288 
-295 KLSPKEERRLS
+295 KLDSKEERRYLRD
-306 KEEKKK
+306 ERKK
-312 AKAEQR
+312 AKATKK
-318 AREFEQRAKEQQE
+318 AMEFEEREKEHDE
-331 RDKKELEERRKALE
+331 RDEKETEGRRKALE
-345 MDRGDKKEERIQ
+345 MDKGNEKVNT
-357 PKENEREIKQEAIKE
+357 KENEREIKQKAIKE
-372 PSDGNN
+372 PSHENN

-396 KEAPKP
+396 KEASKP
-402 NSKEEKRR
+402 SSKEEKRR
-410 LKEERKK
+410 LKEEK
-417 AKAEQRAREFE
+417 
-428 QRAKEQQERDKK
+428 
-440 ELEERRKALEMDRGD
+440 
-455 KKEERIQPKE
+455 
-465 NEREIK
+465 
-471 QEAIKEPSDGNNATP
+471 
-486 KDTENTPIL
+486 
-495 KESAIKKEAP
+495 
-505 KPNSKEEKR
+505 
-514 RLKEERKK
+514 KK

-554 EMNKK
+554 EAGKK

>member
-69 VIIAVENGVAT
+69 VVIAVENGVAT
-80 AKFKAFESMK
+80 AKFRAFESMK

-118 IAPNDEI
+118 IAPNDEL

-193 LDTSRVTK
+193 LDTSGVTK

-245 VRIKKQEERIDSR
+245 VRIKKQERRIDSR
-258 EIKREIKQEAIKEPK
+258 EIKREIKQEAIKEPGNGNN
-273 KANQGAENAPTSKES
+273 ATQQGENKNAPKEN
-288 NAFKEAP
+288 NA
-295 KLSPKEERRLS
+295 S
-306 KEEKKK
+306 KEEK
-312 AKAEQR
+312 
-318 AREFEQRAKEQQE
+318 
-331 RDKKELEERRKALE
+331 
-345 MDRGDKKEERIQ
+345 
-357 PKENEREIKQEAIKE
+357 
-372 PSDGNN
+372 
-378 ATPKDTENTPIL
+378 
-390 KESAIK
+390 
-396 KEAPKP
+396 KP

-410 LKEERKK
+410 LKEEK
-417 AKAEQRAREFE
+417 
-428 QRAKEQQERDKK
+428 
-440 ELEERRKALEMDRGD
+440 
-455 KKEERIQPKE
+455 
-465 NEREIK
+465 
-471 QEAIKEPSDGNNATP
+471 
-486 KDTENTPIL
+486 
-495 KESAIKKEAP
+495 
-505 KPNSKEEKR
+505 
-514 RLKEERKK
+514 KK

-554 EMNKK
+554 EAGKK

>member
-80 AKFKAFESMK
+80 AKFRAFESMK
-90 QSHLPTPRMVARK
+90 QRHLPTPRMVAKK

-118 IAPNDEI
+118 IAPNDEL

-193 LDTSRVTK
+193 LDTSGVTK

-273 KANQGAENAPTSKES
+273 KANQGAENAPTLEEKNYQKAER
-288 NAFKEAP
+288 
-295 KLSPKEERRLS
+295 KLDVKEERHYLRD
-306 KEEKKK
+306 ERKK
-312 AKAEQR
+312 AKATKK
-318 AREFEQRAKEQQE
+318 AMEFEEREKEHDE
-331 RDKKELEERRKALE
+331 RDEKETEGRRKALE
-345 MDRGDKKEERIQ
+345 MDKGNEKEERVK
-357 PKENEREIKQEAIKE
+357 PKENEQEIKQEAIKE
-372 PSDGNN
+372 PKKANQGAENAPKENN
-378 ATPKDTENTPIL
+378 AQ
-390 KESAIK
+390 KEEK
-396 KEAPKP
+396 KP

-410 LKEERKK
+410 LKEEK
-417 AKAEQRAREFE
+417 
-428 QRAKEQQERDKK
+428 
-440 ELEERRKALEMDRGD
+440 
-455 KKEERIQPKE
+455 
-465 NEREIK
+465 
-471 QEAIKEPSDGNNATP
+471 
-486 KDTENTPIL
+486 
-495 KESAIKKEAP
+495 
-505 KPNSKEEKR
+505 
-514 RLKEERKK
+514 KK

-554 EMNKK
+554 EAGKK